1 MNKSAAAARTRPL
14 APRPPPRPEVVVF
27 PVAPQPRRRRRLFE
41 GLGLA
46 LLGALACKGLVEG
59 GYYALQYSQDFQ
71 WSPAVLLS
79 EGRDAYAWWLD
90 GNADGRIIMSQEPNY
105 LHLIYVL
112 LLPFAALPWPV
123 AKMAWALCSAGMG
136 VVAGLWLAREAG
148 LRGWTAMAALATF
161 IAASP
166 FAHALGAGQQS
177 LLVLF
182 ALTSAWRTRGRALGG
197 VAFAVAACKYS
208 FAPPMLIWLLL
219 ERRWRALAAAALTGT
234 AGLAA
239 YAWLCGAN
247 PLAILTEPL
256 QVSAKATRVGLADAM
271 SFARALQLDAG
282 PVYLAGLAV
291 AALGVGLL
299 WRRRRELDDLT
310 IFALL
315 CQLSLLAL
323 FHHLYDYVLLAPL
336 FFRALSFP
344 PVLRAVTLVY
354 VGWFWFVVQFIDSLD
369 IMKTPAAIS
378 AMALASA
385 AVFVAAATAGPLQRR
400 RTLPMPATSA
410 LAL

>member
-1 MNKSAAAARTRPL
+1 MNNPAAARRPAARATPL
-14 APRPPPRPEVVVF
+14 APP
-27 PVAPQPRRRRRLFE
+27 RLFAA
-41 GLGLA
+41 LGLA
-46 LLGALACKGLVEG
+46 GLAALAGKGLIEG
-59 GYYALQYSQDFQ
+59 GYYAFQYSQDFQ

-79 EGRDAYAWWLD
+79 EGRDAFAWYLD
-90 GNADGRIIMSQEPNY
+90 GNADGRILMSQEPNY

-112 LLPFAALPWPV
+112 LLPFAALPWPL
-123 AKMAWALCSAGMG
+123 AKMAWVLCSAGMG
-136 VVAGLWLAREAG
+136 VVSGFWLAREAG
-148 LRGWTAMAALATF
+148 LRGWTVLAALATF

-182 ALTSAWRTRGRALGG
+182 ALTWAWRKRAGALGG
-197 VAFAVAACKYS
+197 AAFAVAACKYS
-208 FAPPMLIWLLL
+208 FAPPVLLWLLL

-247 PLAILTEPL
+247 PITILTEPL
-256 QVSAKATRVGLADAM
+256 QVSAKATHVGLADVM
-271 SFARALQLDAG
+271 SFARSLRLDAA

-291 AALGVGLL
+291 AGLGVALL
-299 WRRRRELDDLT
+299 WRRRRALDDLT

-336 FFRALSFP
+336 FFRALAFP
-344 PVLRAVTLVY
+344 PVLRAVTLAY
-354 VGWFWFVVQFIDSLD
+354 VGWFWFVVRFIDASD
-369 IMKTPAAIS
+369 AMKTPAAIG

-385 AVFVAAATAGPLQRR
+385 AVFVAVAMADQRS
-400 RTLPMPATSA
+400 RTLSSPATSA
-410 LAL
+410 AAL

>member
-1 MNKSAAAARTRPL
+1 MSIAPAI
-14 APRPPPRPEVVVF
+14 APR
-27 PVAPQPRRRRRLFE
+27 AKRRLRVFQA
-41 GLGLA
+41 LGLA

-59 GYYALQYSQDFQ
+59 GYYAFQFSQDFQ

-79 EGRDAYAWWLD
+79 EGRDAFAWYLN
-90 GNADGRIIMSQEPNY
+90 GNADGRILMSQEPNY

-112 LLPFAALPWPV
+112 LLPFAALPWPL

-136 VVAGLWLAREAG
+136 VSGGYWLAREAG
-148 LRGWTAMAALATF
+148 LRGWAALAALATF
-161 IAASP
+161 VAASP

-182 ALTSAWRTRGRALGG
+182 ALTWAWRTRASALGG
-197 VAFAVAACKYS
+197 AAFAVAACKYS
-208 FAPPMLIWLLL
+208 FAPPALLWLLL
-219 ERRWRALAAAALTGT
+219 ERRWLALAAAALTGL

-239 YAWLCGAN
+239 YAWLCGSN
-247 PLAILTEPL
+247 PLALLTEPL
-256 QVSAKATRVGLADAM
+256 QVSAQATRIGLADVM
-271 SFARALQLDAG
+271 SLARALQFSAG

-291 AALGVGLL
+291 AGLGVALL
-299 WRRRRELDDLT
+299 WRRRRQLDDLT
-310 IFALL
+310 ILALL

-344 PVLRAVTLVY
+344 PMLRAVTLVY
-354 VGWFWFVVQFIDSLD
+354 VGWFWFVVQFIDTAP
-369 IMKTPAAIS
+369 IMKTPAAIA

-385 AVFVAAATAGPLQRR
+385 AVFVSLAMAGPLQRR
-400 RTLPMPATSA
+400 RMLLRPATSA
-410 LAL
+410 AAL